1 MPNTPLRTR
10 PRSSTTAGRRA
21 QRRWSRSGL
30 ALLLLA
36 AGLVA
41 GPASAQKRSHERPT
55 ATQLQAQ
62 RAGAGGQAPGKTVRQ
77 TREYAETLGR
87 AGAVDR
93 VASSL
98 GFGNLVGLGLPVF
111 ILVGGAMRV
120 MNLDPPAFLASYVDP
135 HSPLYSWPFM
145 LLAMLALGLFVLS
158 GNEKVSKGPKLL
170 AQIAGIPPAV
180 LLAVAVPIVAELS
193 RPDVTTAMLAQ
204 AGGVPEG
211 AVGAASLSVG
221 AILAALGLGLV
232 ALFSASLILLTRLFV
247 SFVVWLSPFPF
258 IDALVNVV
266 FHAYAG
272 ALILLT
278 FVAPPAALFLMVVQ
292 TFVALLLLRRLLR
305 FGRASAR
312 IGKGAL
318 RWHLLRGGLSEAT
331 DISSWAAEEL
341 DTHAT
346 ADTPRLM
353 GWILDAHGHVPHSSA
368 AVGLAERAVHLVS
381 STWRR
386 RTHHAIP
393 AMELHEVV
401 VRYGGMHDAITFV
414 HRQGSGGQRR
424 EVPLEIGLAK
434 SQRKAL
440 VALCA
445 ELRERG
451 YDVTEATEK
460 AEGRPRAVQKLAVA

>member
-1 MPNTPLRTR
+1 M
-10 PRSSTTAGRRA
+10 TAGLRA
-21 QRRWSRSGL
+21 RRRWARSGL
-30 ALLLLA
+30 LTLLLA
-36 AGLVA
+36 TGLLA
-41 GPASAQKRSHERPT
+41 GPAAAQQRSHDRPAT
-55 ATQLQAQ
+55 ARSGQVQQ
-62 RAGAGGQAPGKTVRQ
+62 PVGATGTSGENLRQ
-77 TREYAETLGR
+77 SREYAETLGR
-87 AGAVDR
+87 AGALDR

-111 ILVGGAMRV
+111 ILVGGTMRV
-120 MNLDPPAFLASYVDP
+120 LNLEPPGFLASYLDP

-145 LLAMLALGLFVLS
+145 LLAMIALGLFLVS

-180 LLAVAVPIVAELS
+180 LLAVAVPIAAELS

-204 AGGVPEG
+204 ASGVPDG
-211 AVGAASLSVG
+211 AVGAASLTIG

-232 ALFSASLILLTRLFV
+232 ALLSASLILLTRLFV
-247 SFVVWLSPFPF
+247 SFIVWLSPFPF
-258 IDALVNVV
+258 VDALVNVV

-272 ALILLT
+272 GLILLT
-278 FVAPPAALFLMVVQ
+278 FVAPPAALFLMVLQ

-312 IGKGAL
+312 IGKGAV
-318 RWHLLRGGLSEAT
+318 RWHLFRGGLSEAT
-331 DISSWAAEEL
+331 DLSGWAAEEL
-341 DTHAT
+341 DKHA
-346 ADTPRLM
+346 ANDVPRLM

-368 AVGLAERAVHLVS
+368 AVGLAERALHLVS

-401 VRYGGMHDAITFV
+401 VRYGAMHDVITFV

-451 YDVTEATEK
+451 YDVTEATDK
-460 AEGRPRAVQKLAVA
+460 HEGRPRAVAKLVPV